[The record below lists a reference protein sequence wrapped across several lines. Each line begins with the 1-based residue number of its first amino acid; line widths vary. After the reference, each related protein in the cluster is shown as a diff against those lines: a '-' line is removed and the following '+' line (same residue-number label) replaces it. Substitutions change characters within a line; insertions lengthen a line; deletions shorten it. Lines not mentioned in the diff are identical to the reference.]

1 MVALIQRML
10 LVTALV
16 AVVTATAFGQ
26 GERASETQV
35 KAAFLYKFGS
45 FVEWP
50 LRAFARPETGFAIGV
65 LGADAVATELEQ
77 LASGRTV
84 QGRPITVQ
92 RLKRGE
98 PVTGLHLLFVG
109 QSEAVRL
116 GEILSAAKGQPLLVV
131 TDTDDALTRGSMIN
145 FITVDDKVRFDVA
158 LPQAERGQL
167 KISARLLAVAR
178 KVITS

>member
-1 MVALIQRML
+1 MVALIRRML
-10 LVTALV
+10 LITALL
-16 AVVTATAFGQ
+16 AVSTALGQ
-26 GERASETQV
+26 GERASEAQV
-35 KAAFLYKFGS
+35 KAAFLYKFGG

-50 LRAFARPETGFAIGV
+50 VRAFARTESAFAIGV

-77 LASGRTV
+77 LTSGRTV

-98 PVTGLHLLFVG
+98 PVTGLHVLFVG
-109 QSEAVRL
+109 QSEAARL
-116 GEILSAAKGQPLLVV
+116 GETLSAAKGQPLLVV
-131 TDTDDALTRGSMIN
+131 TETEDALTRGSMIN
-145 FITVDDKVRFDVA
+145 FITVEDKVRFDVA

-167 KISARLLAVAR
+167 KISSRLLAVAR